1 MKRLLI
7 LLSFCLIGCCEQ
19 SSTSRSE
26 IVEGKFTKV
35 IVPVDVQR
43 VKALSKSTWWTFYEV
58 TYKDHVF
65 MVAQNDKTFVHAPYC
80 PCHQKETSN
89 NLFNP
94 YGQNF

>member
-1 MKRLLI
+1 MKKLLI
-7 LLSFCLIGCCEQ
+7 LLSICLIGCCEQ
-19 SSTSRSE
+19 SSTSKSE

-35 IVPVDVQR
+35 IIPVDVQR
-43 VKALSKSTWWTFYEV
+43 IDALSESTWWTFYEV

-65 MVAQNDKTFVHAPYC
+65 MVAQNDKTFVHAPHC